1 MIWTIYGKS
10 FLYIKNYSII
20 IEEGGNMDEKVIL
33 LKRIIGDL
41 KKITGVIGGVVV
53 SGDGAVIASDM
64 GGGMNEEELGAITVF
79 AASLGT
85 QLDSEFKLGNFERV
99 TIEGH
104 DYKIISL
111 SLGNVFVGIITQAN
125 VSMSMITAEIENA
138 ASKIKEVM

>member
-1 MIWTIYGKS
+1 
-10 FLYIKNYSII
+10 
-20 IEEGGNMDEKVIL
+20 MDEKVIL